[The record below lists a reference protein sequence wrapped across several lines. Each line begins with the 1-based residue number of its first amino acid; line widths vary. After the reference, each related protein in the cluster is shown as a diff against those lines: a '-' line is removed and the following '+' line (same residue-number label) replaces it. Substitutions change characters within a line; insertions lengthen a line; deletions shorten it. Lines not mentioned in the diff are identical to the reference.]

1 MRYYKEF
8 DENGKLHSIGAGDAL
23 NGEEITQE
31 EYETLL
37 AEIQAKSEYA
47 YKVYYCEITIDEVP
61 EAYRADV
68 QAEVDEIISIQG
80 AYDPDEI
87 SDEEA
92 LAIILGGDAE

>member
-1 MRYYKEF
+1 MRYFKEF

-23 NGEEITQE
+23 NGIDITKE
-31 EYETLL
+31 EYEILL
-37 AEIQAKSEYA
+37 EEFKAKTEYA
-47 YKVYYCEITIDEVP
+47 NKVYYCEITIDEVP
-61 EAYRADV
+61 EEYRADV